1 MNQLGGDPERLLEI
15 DVLRGPDHDMLRDDG
30 PYRGLLRAALEG
42 RLKGI
47 VVSPNCRTRSVL
59 RHYPVEGREEYP
71 KPVRHTSMATGV
83 PGHGGQVRGRGKEI
97 EVHPKVLNG
106 RPEFTKTQYAR
117 GGVMVG
123 YGRMG

>member
-1 MNQLGGDPERLLEI
+1 
-15 DVLRGPDHDMLRDDG
+15 
-30 PYRGLLRAALEG
+30 
-42 RLKGI
+42 
-47 VVSPNCRTRSVL
+47 
-59 RHYPVEGREEYP
+59 
-71 KPVRHTSMATGV
+71 MATGV